1 MRHRRLCYLSAA
13 LPPSIHDQCVRHCR
27 LCHLSAALPP
37 IIHGSIYNLRPM
49 LLVCGVAARRSFRLN
64 LQSFAWSRQFRAMG
78 KRAAEPTTTAASA
91 KTTSSSQKT
100 LQPDEAAASLRRLGH
115 ISDDQIHDGPAFVET
130 PATPTAK
137 KCRSGEPA
145 GDEAQNTSS
154 PMSDRQTLAFKSQL
168 RMGYLKIV
176 LHRRL
181 LTLIAR

>member
-27 LCHLSAALPP
+27 LCHLSAALPR
-37 IIHGSIYNLRPM
+37 SIYNLRPM
-49 LLVCGVAARRSFRLN
+49 LLVCGVAAPRSFRLN

-78 KRAAEPTTTAASA
+78 KRAAEPNTMAASA
-91 KTTSSSQKT
+91 ATTSSSQKA
-100 LQPDEAAASLRRLGH
+100 LQPNEAAASLRRLGH
-115 ISDDQIHDGPAFVET
+115 ISDDQIHDSPTFVDG

-137 KCRSGEPA
+137 NVALVSLYVTKLKLHHHPCQTCR
-145 GDEAQNTSS
+145 
-154 PMSDRQTLAFKSQL
+154 LFAFKSQL
-168 RMGYLKIV
+168 RMRYLTIV